1 MCQIFRAEE
10 GSLLLKAEVGGDDC
24 AVSHLSSAFESI
36 ILWWENMGNTIKTV
50 SQVLGCDKHFLFF
63 QRLDLVTSDSGWYG
77 AHFPMGR
84 LCVMCSMSY
93 SVKKLI

>member
-1 MCQIFRAEE
+1 
-10 GSLLLKAEVGGDDC
+10 
-24 AVSHLSSAFESI
+24 
-36 ILWWENMGNTIKTV
+36 MGNTIKTV

-63 QRLDLVTSDSGWYG
+63 QRLDLVANNSGWYG

-84 LCVMCSMSY
+84 LSVMCSMSY